1 MNNIQE
7 KETSL
12 KGIVALTVCATI
24 WGSAFVGQAIG
35 AKYADPLTFNWAR
48 SVLAT
53 IFLVALSYIID
64 IYNGRNFKILG
75 TKDAKKK
82 SQLIKGGVLSGLM
95 LTSASFW
102 QQLGIMQT
110 SVGKAGFI
118 TALYIVLVP
127 LFAYFIF
134 KRKITKLQIFS
145 VGLAMLAMYFIS
157 ITEEFSIA
165 LGDFYVL
172 LCAFFFAFMILSVD
186 YYGTGVDGIRLSMVM
201 FATCTVLNAILM
213 FIFETPNFSLLIEGW
228 APILYVGVMSSGVA
242 YTLQIIGQQYC
253 SSLLACMLMSLESVF
268 ALIFG
273 WLILGQVM
281 STREIFGCTLLMV
294 AILLAQLPSKNTGRF

>member
-1 MNNIQE
+1 
-7 KETSL
+7 
-12 KGIVALTVCATI
+12 
-24 WGSAFVGQAIG
+24 
-35 AKYADPLTFNWAR
+35 
-48 SVLAT
+48 
-53 IFLVALSYIID
+53 
-64 IYNGRNFKILG
+64 
-75 TKDAKKK
+75 
-82 SQLIKGGVLSGLM
+82 
-95 LTSASFW
+95 
-102 QQLGIMQT
+102 
-110 SVGKAGFI
+110 
-118 TALYIVLVP
+118 
-127 LFAYFIF
+127 
-134 KRKITKLQIFS
+134 
-145 VGLAMLAMYFIS
+145 
-157 ITEEFSIA
+157 
-165 LGDFYVL
+165 
-172 LCAFFFAFMILSVD
+172 
-186 YYGTGVDGIRLSMVM
+186 MVM